1 MRYKFYLS
9 DIKLSKDYVA
19 LVNSLGSLLSSCVA
33 LVDDS
38 NNLPELWLKRGTSNE
53 EAIDV
58 WLGDQLTAVTGVGGA
73 TVLDSRSGGHIGAD
87 VLGQP

>member
-1 MRYKFYLS
+1 MTSSGQNALS
-9 DIKLSKDYVA
+9 RKKSELRLSAD
-19 LVNSLGSLLSSCVA
+19 SLGLCLSCVRFTA
-33 LVDDS
+33 SLNDGT
-38 NNLPELWLKRGTSNE
+38 ELGLERGTSNE

-73 TVLDSRSGGHIGAD
+73 TVLDSRSSGHIGAD